1 MTTELF
7 SLSVQQ
13 LPVGC
18 VHVYSAVIPSFF
30 FSFFSSL
37 KFSMQTCACPVLT
50 IFECFNL
57 FSGTSKIKQRKPNSS
72 LCGLICVCLWVC
84 VCVRERER
92 ERERESV
99 GDWLVG
105 CGSYFFREGGGGGVL
120 QYIISDLFHHDLRYV
135 GASA

>member
-1 MTTELF
+1 MKWEFINHMTTELF

-84 VCVRERER
+84 GCVCVCERER
-92 ERERESV
+92 ERERESLL
-99 GDWLVG
+99 GIGWLVVVLISLG
-105 CGSYFFREGGGGGVL
+105 KGEWVL
-120 QYIISDLFHHDLRYV
+120 QRMFLA
-135 GASA
+135 G